1 MAATTQSLKVRS
13 LGDRFAE
20 LSVVI
25 VTVVALALG
34 WWLKSSVENRALPFS
49 DAGITAQTPSGWLVE
64 KASGDE
70 VLHVTDR
77 TTSGFG
83 TTYIIQQMTVPAD
96 ATMGQVVSMVTLESG
111 NSLTA
116 FRVLKQQDV
125 TIQNQKAVE
134 IDYVYV
140 ESAANV
146 THAVYP
152 AVVHGLDYVFVANGK
167 AVIVTYRADQS
178 AFDADLGRFLR
189 FLVSVKF

>member
-20 LSVVI
+20 LSVII

-34 WWLKSSVENRALPFS
+34 WWLKTGVENRSTAFS
-49 DAGITAQTPSGWLVE
+49 ADGISAQAPAGWMTS
-64 KASGDE
+64 KANGDE

-83 TTYIIQQMTVPAD
+83 TTYIIQQKAIPAD
-96 ATMGQVVSMVTLESG
+96 AQMGQVVSLLTLERG

-116 FRVLKQQDV
+116 FRVLKQQEV
-125 TIQNQKAVE
+125 TIQGQTATE
-134 IDYVYV
+134 IEYVYV

-146 THAVYP
+146 THAVIP
-152 AVVHGLDYVFVANGK
+152 AVVHGLDYVFVKNGK
-167 AVIVTYRADQS
+167 AVVVTYRADQS
-178 AFDADLGRFLR
+178 AYSADLGRFLR